1 MSAEDDGPSHDG
13 LRRRRAD
20 ARRSR
25 ERIVSAAQTL
35 LEGDPRVPMRE
46 VAAAAGVSRS
56 TLQRHFPGRESL
68 VRSVAERRAQSAARS
83 SPRLR
88 AEGSPSA
95 GVVGS
100 GSDDVAATDHGSLA
114 PRPPGRLGRT
124 EPLALEA
131 VHVLDEVPPHLVADQ
146 LVAEARRTAGV
157 PVALYVID
165 VDGSGLLRLAGN
177 EADLPARLE
186 VALGLGQEIAPDS
199 LPDLF
204 AHLEA
209 ELPGCVAAPLW
220 LRGRA
225 TGLLLA
231 VGTPR
236 HPLTE
241 IARQG
246 AAALELAN
254 GYTDVFE
261 GVRRRRATSP
271 AAEMQLNLL
280 PAARIVRV
288 AGGELAGGLLPSE
301 AVGGDWFD
309 FAENREGAWLAIAD
323 AAGEGPV
330 AAGRAAVSLG
340 ALRSAR
346 RRGLGLEASALAVHQ
361 LVHDLGDDFS
371 VAAVLGHWQP
381 AASLFSWVCAG
392 HRPPLLVAH
401 DGSVEELG
409 GEPEPA
415 FGLSRR
421 DRRFP
426 REQRR
431 LRRGERVILH
441 SDGVF
446 ERREQS
452 GRRFGL
458 DGIAGAIGAAPAGSA
473 AATAR
478 SIQNAVAAASMRP
491 LADDATVL
499 VFAVV

>member
-1 MSAEDDGPSHDG
+1 MSAEDDDRSHHG

-20 ARRSR
+20 AQRSR
-25 ERIVSAAQTL
+25 ERIVSAAQAL

-46 VAAAAGVSRS
+46 IAAAAGVSRS

-68 VRSVAERRAQSAARS
+68 VRSVAERGTQSGSRS
-83 SPRLR
+83 SKRRGEVQP
-88 AEGSPSA
+88 PA
-95 GVVGS
+95 GVAGS
-100 GSDDVAATDHGSLA
+100 GSADVAPTDYDSDA

-165 VDGSGLLRLAGN
+165 VDGSGLLRLAGD
-177 EADLPARLE
+177 EADLPARLD

-199 LPDLF
+199 LPDLY

-209 ELPGCVAAPLW
+209 ELPGCIAAPLW

-225 TGLLLA
+225 TGLLIA
-231 VGTPR
+231 IGTPR
-236 HPLTE
+236 RPLTE

-261 GVRRRRATSP
+261 AVRRRRATSP

-346 RRGLGLEASALAVHQ
+346 RRGLGLEASALAVHH

-381 AASLFSWVCAG
+381 AASLFSWICAG
-392 HRPPLLVAH
+392 HRPPLLVTN

-409 GEPEPA
+409 GQPQPA
-415 FGLSRR
+415 FGLPQR

-426 REQRR
+426 REARR

-452 GRRFGL
+452 GRGFGL
-458 DGIAGAIGAAPAGSA
+458 EGIEEAIAGTPATSA

-478 SIQNAVAAASMRP
+478 AIQNAVAAASVRP
-491 LADDATVL
+491 LVDDATVL

>member
-1 MSAEDDGPSHDG
+1 MSE
-13 LRRRRAD
+13 
-20 ARRSR
+20 
-25 ERIVSAAQTL
+25 I
-35 LEGDPRVPMRE
+35 
-46 VAAAAGVSRS
+46 AAAAGVSRS
-56 TLQRHFPGRESL
+56 TLHRHFPSREHL
-68 VRSVAERRAQSAARS
+68 VRSAAEERAPAAEE
-83 SPRLR
+83 R
-88 AEGSPSA
+88 APSA
-95 GVVGS
+95 SDPLEQRDRTVPISSS
-100 GSDDVAATDHGSLA
+100 GSDALKPA
-114 PRPPGRLGRT
+114 GRLGRA

-165 VDGSGLLRLAGN
+165 VDGSGLLRMAGH
-177 EADLPARLE
+177 EAGLPPRLE
-186 VALGLGQEIAPDS
+186 VPLGLGQEIAPDS
-199 LPDLF
+199 LPGLY

-209 ELPGCVAAPLW
+209 ELPGCLAAPLW

-225 TGLLLA
+225 TGLLIA
-231 VGTPR
+231 IGTPR
-236 HPLTE
+236 QPLTD

-261 GVRRRRATSP
+261 GVRRRRATTP

-309 FAENREGAWLAIAD
+309 FAENRDGAWLAIAD

-346 RRGLGLEASALAVHQ
+346 RQGLGLDASALAVHK

-392 HRPPLLVAH
+392 HAAPLLVTR
-401 DGSVEELG
+401 DGSVEELTG
-409 GEPEPA
+409 PAHPA
-415 FGLSRR
+415 FGLSQR

-426 REQRR
+426 REERR
-431 LRRGERVILH
+431 LLRGERVVLY

-446 ERREQS
+446 DRREE
-452 GRRFGL
+452 GGGRFGL
-458 DGIAGAIGAAPAGSA
+458 DGIEAAVTDARATSA

-478 SIQNAVAAASMRP
+478 AIQSAVGAASAQP